1 MSFMVEQGKSLGLAG
16 ESGCGKTTAALA
28 ILKLLPEN
36 GRIVSGEI
44 LFDGKNLAK
53 RTEYGMSKVRWKD
66 ISIIFQ
72 GAMNALNP
80 VQPVG
85 KQIAE
90 PICSTRGSPRARP
103 WSAPASSSTWWASTP
118 SGSASSPTR

>member
-1 MSFMVEQGKSLGLAG
+1 LRQD
-16 ESGCGKTTAALA
+16 TAALA
-28 ILKLLPEN
+28 ILKLLPETAASSAASPLRRQEL
-36 GRIVSGEI
+36 GQ
-44 LFDGKNLAK
+44 

-90 PICSTRGSPRARP
+90 PIVIHEGISENKAMFRARELFDLVGINP
-103 WSAPASSSTWWASTP
+103 KRVTEFPTRCRAACASAP
-118 SGSASSPTR
+118 